1 MSGYSDHRTKLHS
14 LVLLTAPI
22 FVFLTAC
29 QPDAETP
36 APQARPVRTVTVVK
50 RDVGETV
57 SYTGRIEAED
67 EALLAFRIAGRMI
80 ERSVNV
86 GDQVGPGQI
95 VAKLEAHTQ
104 LNALRT
110 AEAGVGAA
118 QARVN
123 ESETKL
129 AAQN

>member
-1 MSGYSDHRTKLHS
+1 MSGCLGHRTRSQS
-14 LVLLTAPI
+14 LVLLAAPV

-29 QPDAETP
+29 QPDTETP

-67 EALLAFRIAGRMI
+67 EARLAFRIAGRMVQ
-80 ERSVNV
+80 RSVNV
-86 GDQVGPGQI
+86 GGQVGPGQI
-95 VAKLEAHTQ
+95 VAKLEPHDQ

>member
-1 MSGYSDHRTKLHS
+1 MSGCSDHRTRSQS
-14 LVLLTAPI
+14 LVLLTAPV

-36 APQARPVRTVTVVK
+36 APQPRPVRTVTVVK

-67 EALLAFRIAGRMI
+67 EARLAFRIAGRMV

-95 VAKLEAHTQ
+95 VAKLEPHNQ
-104 LNALRT
+104 LIATDCGGRCRGGPS
-110 AEAGVGAA
+110 A
-118 QARVN
+118 
-123 ESETKL
+123 SERDS
-129 AAQN
+129 N

>member
-1 MSGYSDHRTKLHS
+1 M
-14 LVLLTAPI
+14 LLTAPL
-22 FVFLTAC
+22 FVFLAAC
-29 QPDAETP
+29 QPDAET
-36 APQARPVRTVTVVK
+36 APPQVRPVRTVTVVK

-67 EALLAFRIAGRMI
+67 EARLAFRISGRMV

-95 VAKLEAHTQ
+95 VAKLEPHNQ

-110 AEAGVGAA
+110 GSSGH
-118 QARVN
+118 
-123 ESETKL
+123 
-129 AAQN
+129 